1 MRAGVFDSGGQVCR
15 GRMGVRVE
23 RRFKLQKET
32 LWCAARMANPNFLIL
47 GWPPNDSIAANVI
60 EQESC
65 EAERRRADFAV
76 PDKEAA
82 RHCARFAV
90 AAIRDLDSPFFV
102 REKDEHIAVAGIKSR
117 IALVDRDRL
126 AEFARDAP
134 IARHAVA
141 KASH

>member
-1 MRAGVFDSGGQVCR
+1 MRACVFDSGGKVCR

-32 LWCAARMANPNFLIL
+32 LRRAARMANPNFLIL
-47 GWPPNDSIAANVI
+47 GGSPNDSIAANVI
-60 EQESC
+60 EQEGC

-82 RHCARFAV
+82 RHRARFTV

-102 REKDEHIAVAGIKSR
+102 REKDEHIA
-117 IALVDRDRL
+117 
-126 AEFARDAP
+126 
-134 IARHAVA
+134 IARV
-141 KASH
+141 